1 MVVTR
6 GWGGGKG
13 RELYLMGME
22 LQSCKMK
29 RVLKMMVVMAAQHS

>member
-6 GWGGGKG
+6 GWGWGRS

-22 LQSCKMK
+22 LQFCKMK
-29 RVLKMMVVMAAQHS
+29 RVLKMMVVMAAQQS